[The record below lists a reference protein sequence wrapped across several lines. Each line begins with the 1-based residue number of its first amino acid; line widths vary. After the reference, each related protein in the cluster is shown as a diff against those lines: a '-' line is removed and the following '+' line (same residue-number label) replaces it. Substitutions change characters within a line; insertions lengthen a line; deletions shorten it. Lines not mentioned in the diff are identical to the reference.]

1 MVRALESISRYTCV
15 SLLTLF
21 VYGCVPTL
29 DLKDFESVPL
39 QQPLRHE
46 TIAHRG
52 SLHEGLPDNSIPALR
67 ESISKG
73 VQFLEV
79 DVRQGSDGKLFLFH
93 DGSLQESNYASPRE
107 LLGERVQELST
118 GDRGKVRLDAAGRIG
133 IPTLREALAT
143 LDVSKTAAL
152 QLDLK
157 GESDQLLDAAVKL
170 LIQEKKLSRAVIQLK
185 NPERIQRIRS
195 QEPRVRV
202 LARVRD
208 MEQLEKAIAA
218 KVEFIELER
227 WITGEAVEKC
237 HAANITVVLNIAAP
251 RYDTKET
258 WDFFRER
265 GVDSIMT
272 DHAVL
277 ANQGQ

>member
-1 MVRALESISRYTCV
+1 MRPLESICRYTIV
-15 SLLTLF
+15 SLLPLLAL
-21 VYGCVPTL
+21 GCAPTL
-29 DLKDFESVPL
+29 RDFESVPL
-39 QQPLRHE
+39 QKPIHRYA
-46 TIAHRG
+46 IAHRG

-79 DVRQGSDGKLFLFH
+79 DVRRGSDGELFLFH
-93 DGSLQESNYASPRE
+93 DGSLQESNYASPQE
-107 LLGERVQELST
+107 LLGKPVQELST

-170 LIQEKKLSRAVIQLK
+170 LVQEKKLSRAVIQLK

-208 MEQLEKAIAA
+208 MAQVEKAIAA
-218 KVEFIELER
+218 NVEFIELER
-227 WITGEAVEKC
+227 WITAEAVEKC
-237 HAANITVVLNIAAP
+237 HAANITVVLNVAAP

-258 WDFFRER
+258 WEFFRAR
-265 GVDSIMT
+265 GVDSVMT
-272 DHAVL
+272 NHADR
-277 ANQGQ
+277 AR

>member
-1 MVRALESISRYTCV
+1 
-15 SLLTLF
+15 
-21 VYGCVPTL
+21 
-29 DLKDFESVPL
+29 
-39 QQPLRHE
+39 
-46 TIAHRG
+46 
-52 SLHEGLPDNSIPALR
+52 
-67 ESISKG
+67 

-79 DVRQGSDGKLFLFH
+79 DVRQGSDGELFLFH

-107 LLGERVQELST
+107 LRGERVQELST

-218 KVEFIELER
+218 KVEFMELER

-258 WDFFRER
+258 WDFFRAR